1 MESDLLIKMAI
12 GALEVAMPDTALWQG
27 DAQLSYQIQLQEI
40 IFQLYSEIHEW

>member
-12 GALEVAMPDTALWQG
+12 GALEVAMPATALWQG

-40 IFQLYSEIHEW
+40 TFQLYSEIHEW

>member
-40 IFQLYSEIHEW
+40 VFQLYSEIHEW

>member
-12 GALEVAMPDTALWQG
+12 GALEVALPDTALWQG

-40 IFQLYSEIHEW
+40 TWQLYSEIHEW